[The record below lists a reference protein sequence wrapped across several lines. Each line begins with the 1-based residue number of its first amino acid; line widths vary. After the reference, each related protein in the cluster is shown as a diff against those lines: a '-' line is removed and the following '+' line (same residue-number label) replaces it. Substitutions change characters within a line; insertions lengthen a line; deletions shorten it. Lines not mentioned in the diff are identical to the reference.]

1 MKLMWLTT
9 MLKGYFGLNKANYP
23 ALSAGFNIVRRIWF
37 MHIYSSSRSVGQT
50 LLAITR

>member
-23 ALSAGFNIVRRIWF
+23 ALSAGFNIVGGIWF
-37 MHIYSSSRSVGQT
+37 MHTFTAVHAVWAKRYWP
-50 LLAITR
+50 